1 MQVVLAFEQAVV
13 CHLRKDFFYSTT
25 VAIKGGV
32 VHFLCWQPT
41 FGTVALDAVRE
52 WRAVEERAELPL
64 GVLDGHVMYV
74 LVCVRVCVLLWVSEC
89 NTRSKSNHTH
99 HRPGSPISH

>member
-41 FGTVALDAVRE
+41 FGTAALHTFRE
-52 WRAVEERAELPL
+52 WRAVEERAELSL
-64 GVLDGHVMYV
+64 GVLDGHVMCAV
-74 LVCVRVCVLLWVSEC
+74 VRWCVWSVDVHVRVYM
-89 NTRSKSNHTH
+89 
-99 HRPGSPISH
+99 GM